1 MTIFLILAPFASFAL
16 LMLVT
21 STAISLFTAAAIF
34 LAVIAHDLVCGR
46 SVKML
51 GAGSVMLFGALGGY
65 VTLIDPNLS
74 SSAVKLTIDVGILAI
89 SLGSI
94 AIRYP
99 FTLQY
104 AREMVD
110 LETAKLPGFMKANY
124 IITWA
129 WTIAFAAMMA
139 ASILMIYLPSLPLW
153 AGVAIVFAARNSAAY
168 FTKWYPEYRK
178 AKYGTSPV
186 SAGAL
191 PSS

>member
-21 STAISLFTAAAIF
+21 STAVSLFAAAAIC
-34 LAVIAHDLVCGR
+34 LAVIVYDLVRGR
-46 SVKML
+46 SLKML
-51 GAGSVMLFGALGGY
+51 GAGSVVVFAALGGY
-65 VTLIDPNLS
+65 VTLIDPNLG
-74 SSAVKLTIDVGILAI
+74 SSAVKLTIDAGVFAI

-94 AIRYP
+94 AMRYP

-110 LETAKLPGFMKANY
+110 LETTKLPGFVRANY

-129 WTIAFAAMMA
+129 WTAAFAAMMLA
-139 ASILMIYLPSLPLW
+139 NILMIYLPSLPLW

-178 AKYGTSPV
+178 AKYGAVPAAT
-186 SAGAL
+186 ANAL
-191 PSS
+191 